1 MALAPDLQDQLG
13 RALAA
18 VRPDVIAAYLFGS
31 QARGTAREDSDVDV
45 AILVQG
51 EPAPTLEGL
60 GMDVLADLE
69 RDLGRRVDL
78 VVLNRLAQ
86 AGWLQRAQSDR
97 LRRLAG
103 FRNLVVHG
111 YAAVDPA
118 IVRDVV
124 ENRLGDLV
132 DFVAAI
138 RARLSG

>member
-1 MALAPDLQDQLG
+1 
-13 RALAA
+13 
-18 VRPDVIAAYLFGS
+18 
-31 QARGTAREDSDVDV
+31 
-45 AILVQG
+45 
-51 EPAPTLEGL
+51 
-60 GMDVLADLE
+60 
-69 RDLGRRVDL
+69 VDL